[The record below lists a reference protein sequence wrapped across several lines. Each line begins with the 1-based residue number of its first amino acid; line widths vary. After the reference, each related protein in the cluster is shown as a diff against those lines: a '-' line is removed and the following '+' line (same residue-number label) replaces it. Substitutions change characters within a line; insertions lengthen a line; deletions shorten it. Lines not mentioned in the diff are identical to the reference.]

1 MQPPKATPITSAT
14 IVDTHAEV
22 KRSARPAVPPET
34 DIETTTAED
43 RPTNPQDVVRDAGVS
58 DEVWEQL
65 QQDRKTQEVRDN
77 EHRRLKEEAEK
88 ASEAAREK
96 IVQRL
101 LEEER
106 KRKEELEK
114 QKKLASSGL
123 CPMGYAWIK
132 QSGGYRCA
140 SGSHWMSDVDVAKM

>member
-1 MQPPKATPITSAT
+1 M
-14 IVDTHAEV
+14 
-22 KRSARPAVPPET
+22 
-34 DIETTTAED
+34 
-43 RPTNPQDVVRDAGVS
+43 S

-65 QQDRKTQEVRDN
+65 QQDRKAQEVRDN

-88 ASEAAREK
+88 ASETAREK

-140 SGSHWMSDVDVAKM
+140 GGSHWMSDLDVAKM